1 MRLPPL
7 QFCLTHHYHLP
18 LPFLCSSIIL
28 RRRFPIITA
37 LKSSLHFRDS
47 LSLVHSMNR
56 TLRESTRNHRRG
68 HSINGLPNS
77 TDDNLDLFSKSRR
90 SLSLAPSDDPHVS
103 LKLGR
108 LSLGSAKPGR
118 TGLDDL
124 LSSADGGKH
133 DYDWLLTP
141 PGTPLVPAF
150 DGKESQAC
158 LMAPRS
164 GPLVRSVSTSKASRL
179 SVSHS
184 ESNHVAKPT
193 RSSSVTRPS
202 ISSSQY
208 STYSNKQTSI
218 LNTSSA
224 SVSSYIRPS
233 TPTNRSSSIT
243 RPSTPSARP
252 TVSRSSTPSKPR
264 PTRST
269 SSIDKP
275 RATQNSRPS
284 TPTSRPQISANLN
297 SPAPRT
303 TSRPSTPT
311 RRNSAPSYSQSGP
324 STPGGRSLTNGKT
337 ATPVSRPSSPGPRVR
352 APSQPIVLHHFPHD
366 TPPNLRTSLPDR
378 PISAGRSRPGVAL
391 TGKGNTEPI
400 TNNASVTR
408 RQSSPVVSRGRVAEP
423 TGRSRT
429 LTNVP
434 LNDVVD
440 SRRELSSRRP
450 AKTSTD
456 STGFGRTI
464 SKKSL
469 DMAIR
474 HMDIRNGNNGFRGS
488 NLFPQSIRSSN
499 QKVHPGTASGNGS
512 LSVADNSSRFSESG
526 SEEDKSQSCAKLSN
540 NDIYESSRYDMIL
553 LKEDLKNT
561 NWLHSIDDKSDQGSI
576 FDNGFELLPEPFNP
590 L

>member
-1 MRLPPL
+1 
-7 QFCLTHHYHLP
+7 
-18 LPFLCSSIIL
+18 
-28 RRRFPIITA
+28 
-37 LKSSLHFRDS
+37 
-47 LSLVHSMNR
+47 MNR
-56 TLRESTRNHRRG
+56 TLRESSRNHRRG

-77 TDDNLDLFSKSRR
+77 NDDNLDLFSKSRR
-90 SLSLAPSDDPHVS
+90 SLSLAPSDDPPHVS

-150 DGKESQAC
+150 DGKDSQSG

-164 GPLVRSVSTSKASRL
+164 GPLVRSVSTAKASRL

-243 RPSTPSARP
+243 RPSTPARP

-264 PTRST
+264 PTHNT

-275 RATQNSRPS
+275 RTTQNSRPS

-311 RRNSAPSYSQSGP
+311 RRNSAPSYSQTGP

-352 APSQPIVLHHFPHD
+352 APSQPIVLHDFPHD

-391 TGKGNTEPI
+391 IGKGNTEPI

-423 TGRSRT
+423 TGRSRP
-429 LTNVP
+429 LSNGP

-499 QKVHPGTASGNGS
+499 QKVHPGTAPGNGS

-526 SEEDKSQSCAKLSN
+526 SEEDKSQSCAKLSSI
-540 NDIYESSRYDMIL
+540 DIYESSRYDMIL

-576 FDNGFELLPEPFNP
+576 FDNGFELLPEPFDP